1 MKANE
6 DVGRS
11 LRKFGF
17 VYTRTSDSNLDEYLE
32 QATNIDIEYINSD
45 VSDISNYNEDGL
57 KPLLETVSRI
67 ENNDT
72 RTKNSWTFGFIS
84 KFTEKKEVD
93 IRESGSGGSLMLSST
108 NGISKSLIIN
118 LDL

>member
-17 VYTRTSDSNLDEYLE
+17 VNTRTSDSNLDEYLE

-84 KFTEKKEVD
+84 KFTEKKED
-93 IRESGSGGSLMLSST
+93 
-108 NGISKSLIIN
+108 
-118 LDL
+118 